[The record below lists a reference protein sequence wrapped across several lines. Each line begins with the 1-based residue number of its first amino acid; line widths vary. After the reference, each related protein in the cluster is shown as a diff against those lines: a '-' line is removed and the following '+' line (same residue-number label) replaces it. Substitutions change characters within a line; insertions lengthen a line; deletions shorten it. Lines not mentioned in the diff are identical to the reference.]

1 MKCKNQGILSL
12 LLLFLMCNLSIAQE
26 MNNDFR
32 IGMYNLQSPV
42 GTKVFQTGHLE
53 EIIEQVNSAIMG
65 GVNSAIP
72 YRSWDKINYPN
83 WDFFGF
89 VKNY

>member
-1 MKCKNQGILSL
+1 MKNYSKLILLIIISSGYVL
-12 LLLFLMCNLSIAQE
+12 AQ
-26 MNNDFR
+26 
-32 IGMYNLQSPV
+32 I
-42 GTKVFQTGHLE
+42 
-53 EIIEQVNSAIMG
+53 